1 MLKNHWN
8 EYTKICL
15 FGQTTKQPLSNFE
28 PWQSWKYKQL
38 WVMGP
43 KPTCLLKK
51 LYWQRTTSFYS
62 EKISDNNNDGNDSKT
77 LSKVILNCM
86 KELTTFTMTFN

>member
-1 MLKNHWN
+1 
-8 EYTKICL
+8 
-15 FGQTTKQPLSNFE
+15 
-28 PWQSWKYKQL
+28 
-38 WVMGP
+38 MGP